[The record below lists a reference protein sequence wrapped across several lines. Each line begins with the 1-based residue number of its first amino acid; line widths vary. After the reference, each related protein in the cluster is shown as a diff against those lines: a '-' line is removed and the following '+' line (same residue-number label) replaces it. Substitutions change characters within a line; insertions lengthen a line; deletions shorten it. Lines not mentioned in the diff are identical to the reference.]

1 MKNNFSAALRSR
13 LYRAAISPAFYISAL
28 ILHIFCSAEFFLKE
42 GFFSGGNFHTFFLS
56 VPYVCIVLIPSLT
69 LISGKEDDFFPLST
83 IHRIFADVFSV
94 AIEFS
99 AMFVPAV
106 LNIVWCVHLFG
117 DVPVGG
123 IAVGS
128 VIIVLHALSAAAV
141 CSAFKELTHSQAETF
156 LSAAAFLALMNA
168 VHALPPSVPF
178 VQNLGF
184 YRHFYSALRGIID
197 TRDIFFYLSVVILFA
212 ALAFFIHE
220 RQSGRKFKK
229 MTILLVSVSLVFAFL
244 DSEKYFVR
252 ADTTR
257 RLALSS
263 FTRSV
268 LQNAESAISLTY
280 YRSAKAAHVF
290 PQFQSVRDY
299 LFEFAADKNVT
310 ASVKDADKYTSV
322 LENYGI
328 EPYRYG
334 TDGQNQFGSAV
345 YSAIVIEYGEKWDVV
360 PLVFG
365 TEGLEYELTRRILR
379 LITKKER
386 VVNLVSGN
394 GMDFSYGYAPVIP
407 HLNAKGFVCNEIKLE
422 DGGLYE
428 RLKAGGNVTLVLG
441 SERIGE
447 AEAAAIEDYILDGG
461 NVFFA
466 VNPFRVDFEDGFKIT
481 KPLPNPL
488 LDVLESYGFGFSES
502 IIADEECAQITLSDG
517 IDADAAQSIKY
528 PFWLNIAPQKN
539 ASSGMTLFWAN
550 AVSSLN
556 ENIRE
561 LAATS
566 ARARLIENRT
576 DGNGK
581 ESLFETNPFLLN
593 EEMLK
598 TSNETA
604 VHKTAFELDGAVR
617 TFYSAAERRNARIIL
632 VPDPYFV
639 STRTLSFITDA
650 SASYGN
656 FNFLTEGLLRLNG
669 EDELAALHEKS
680 FAVQQNAFYKT
691 QTEVQFFAARKKTF
705 LLSFVFMPFLIIAA
719 WICSALLRRR
729 YIRRLCT
736 AFDAEEKG

>member
-1 MKNNFSAALRSR
+1 M
-13 LYRAAISPAFYISAL
+13 
-28 ILHIFCSAEFFLKE
+28 
-42 GFFSGGNFHTFFLS
+42 
-56 VPYVCIVLIPSLT
+56 
-69 LISGKEDDFFPLST
+69 
-83 IHRIFADVFSV
+83 
-94 AIEFS
+94 
-99 AMFVPAV
+99 
-106 LNIVWCVHLFG
+106 
-117 DVPVGG
+117 
-123 IAVGS
+123 
-128 VIIVLHALSAAAV
+128 
-141 CSAFKELTHSQAETF
+141 CSAFKELTCSQAETF
-156 LSAAAFLALMNA
+156 LLAAAFLALMNA

-220 RQSGRKFKK
+220 KRSGRKFKK

-252 ADTTR
+252 ADTTG

-268 LQNAESAISLTY
+268 LQNAESAVSLTY
-280 YRSAKAAHVF
+280 YRSAKAARVF

-310 ASVKDADKYTSV
+310 ASVKNADKYTSV

-334 TDGQNQFGSAV
+334 ADGQNQFGSAV
-345 YSAIVIEYGEKWDVV
+345 YSAIVIEYGEKWDAV

-394 GMDFSYGYAPVIP
+394 EMDFSYGYAPVIP

-428 RLKAGGNVTLVLG
+428 RLKAGGNVALVLG

-517 IDADAAQSIKY
+517 KGASQSIKY

-550 AVSSLN
+550 AVSPLN

-561 LAATS
+561 LAATGV
-566 ARARLIENRT
+566 RARLIENRT

-581 ESLFETNPFLLN
+581 ESLFETNPFVLN

-598 TSNETA
+598 TSSETA
-604 VHKTAFELDGAVR
+604 VHKTAFELDGAVCA
-617 TFYSAAERRNARIIL
+617 FYGTAERRNARIVL

-639 STRTLSFITDA
+639 STPALSFIADA

-656 FNFLTEGLLRLNG
+656 FNFLAEGLLRLNG

-719 WICSALLRRR
+719 WICSALLRRLH
-729 YIRRLCT
+729 ICRLCM
-736 AFDAEEKG
+736 AFDVEEKR